1 VNRNTNANAASP
13 TWEQLT
19 TLEPRLADVLQDV
32 LATRRLRGRKKKV
45 RLEDEWPEF
54 KDRLSRLIGFERSDN
69 GEPILKSV
77 VAYNVAHS
85 TLFDALYK

>member
-1 VNRNTNANAASP
+1 MNKNTNANAASP
-13 TWEQLT
+13 TWEQLI

-32 LATRRLRGRKKKV
+32 LATRRLRGRNKKV
-45 RLEDEWPEF
+45 RLEEWPEF
-54 KDRLSRLIGFERSDN
+54 KHRLGRLIGFQRPDN

-85 TLFDALYK
+85 TLFDALYR